1 MSSTVNDVRRAPG
14 RHEVRGSESLNAT
27 IFNIQKFSVND
38 GPGIRTTVFF
48 KGCPLACAWCHNPES
63 IHPHPELVCFDK
75 KCMGCHLCLNVCK
88 QSALLADGHKIKI
101 DRSKCIRCGTCTEVC
116 PTEALQMAGKLMT
129 LDEIMKEIEKD
140 FVFYQQSGGGVT
152 FSGGEPMVQIDA
164 LEALLK
170 LSKARGL
177 HTAVDT
183 SGHAM
188 WQDFERILDYTDL
201 FLFDIKHL
209 EEETHKHYTGVS
221 NKIIIENL
229 RQLSERKAAIGL
241 RVPVI
246 PGVNDGDAH
255 IDALGMLLSSLHI
268 QRIFLLPY
276 HGIAR
281 SKYERLGQSYSLEG
295 MAEPTPL
302 DMENIKKRLEK
313 YGLMVSIGG

>member
-1 MSSTVNDVRRAPG
+1 VGRYPALHDVK
-14 RHEVRGSESLNAT
+14 GSESLNAT

-63 IHPHPELVCFDK
+63 IHPQPELVYFNK
-75 KCMGCHLCLNVCK
+75 KCIGCHLCVNVCK
-88 QSALLADGHKIKI
+88 QSALSADGHKIKI
-101 DRSKCIRCGTCTEVC
+101 NREKCVRCGACTEAC
-116 PTEALQMAGKLMT
+116 PSEALQMAGRQMPLT
-129 LDEIMKEIEKD
+129 DIMAEIEKD
-140 FVFYQQSGGGVT
+140 VVFYQQSGGGVT

-183 SGHAM
+183 SGHAR
-188 WQDFERILDYTDL
+188 WQDFERILEFTDL

-209 EEETHKHYTGVS
+209 EEEMHRRYTGVS

-229 RQLSERKAAIGL
+229 RQLSERKATIGL
-241 RVPVI
+241 RLPVI
-246 PGVNDGDAH
+246 PGVNDSDAH
-255 IDALGMLLSSLHI
+255 IDELGKLLSSINI
-268 QRIFLLPY
+268 QKIFLLPY

-281 SKYERLGQSYSLEG
+281 GKYERLGQTYSLESL
-295 MAEPTPL
+295 AEPSQMA
-302 DMENIKKRLEK
+302 MESIKNRLENF
-313 YGLMVSIGG
+313 GLTVRIGG